1 MPAVTKKKTA
11 APPKNSENRGELLR
25 EAFSGKLNSW
35 NCFHKNKNKTAPCR
49 KLLLQLIKIHLVFP
63 RYLAKYPNATQK
75 QLETLWSSES
85 TAITSPKSSPGSSG
99 GSPKDLVFR
108 CPRCKSTDLV
118 HQGFADSTV
127 ICQSCGHN
135 WQLIG
140 GGRYG
145 ADRGPAAYASWH
157 IPYTPSYVDS
167 KGRVVNPPFPKVF
180 IEQDQKQKYFI
191 KSSQEIVEIFKSYN
205 RQWNIGIYNTLIKNS
220 ASILSNYIGSLKD
233 QKGLPKSQKRK
244 ALLAVIVYYGNILS
258 ATGLTWEQLGKI
270 FEVNVNV
277 MDSIREKEMETF
289 WSTSKGAAIAA
300 DLFPI
305 LMKNELPVVSPR
317 DSSRDSSRDSRRDSS
332 PDSDSSIE
340 NSDIFNVVGGSG
352 GVKSASAS
360 ATVSPKK
367 TPTTSRAEDLY
378 REDDDDDETQISS
391 GDLVNRVYD
400 SLKKQNLAGLT
411 KIGVKGFITK
421 LKDRDLAPLI
431 KESKMKKS
439 QFNKLTSILDDWYEI
454 HPSDLTKDIL
464 RFL

>member
-1 MPAVTKKKTA
+1 
-11 APPKNSENRGELLR
+11 
-25 EAFSGKLNSW
+25 
-35 NCFHKNKNKTAPCR
+35 
-49 KLLLQLIKIHLVFP
+49 
-63 RYLAKYPNATQK
+63 
-75 QLETLWSSES
+75 
-85 TAITSPKSSPGSSG
+85 
-99 GSPKDLVFR
+99 
-108 CPRCKSTDLV
+108 
-118 HQGFADSTV
+118 
-127 ICQSCGHN
+127 
-135 WQLIG
+135 
-140 GGRYG
+140 
-145 ADRGPAAYASWH
+145 
-157 IPYTPSYVDS
+157 
-167 KGRVVNPPFPKVF
+167 
-180 IEQDQKQKYFI
+180 
-191 KSSQEIVEIFKSYN
+191 
-205 RQWNIGIYNTLIKNS
+205 
-220 ASILSNYIGSLKD
+220 
-233 QKGLPKSQKRK
+233 
-244 ALLAVIVYYGNILS
+244 
-258 ATGLTWEQLGKI
+258 
-270 FEVNVNV
+270 
-277 MDSIREKEMETF
+277 METF

-360 ATVSPKK
+360 ASATVSPKK

-378 REDDDDDETQISS
+378 REDDDDDVETQISS
-391 GDLVNRVYD
+391 GDLVNKVYD